1 MKEQIINRAKEVI
14 NTELEALKELENS
27 LNDSFYKAMMQL
39 LNCKG
44 RIVVS
49 GVGKSGIVGRKISA
63 TLNAVGVPSVFLHP
77 SESLH
82 GELGMIQKDDVFIA
96 ISKSGQS
103 EEFNV
108 ILPFMKRL
116 GIPIIGI
123 TTNPDSE
130 LGRESDTLIP
140 IKIDKEACPYNIVP
154 TSSTTA
160 MIALGDAL
168 AIVLAELRGL
178 NMEQLATLH
187 PGGTIGKKY
196 WLKVEDMMLTGPQ
209 HVPIV
214 HRHASMKEVILEM
227 TQKRGITS
235 VVDDGGVL
243 IGVITDGDLR
253 RLLEKTQDI
262 FKLKAKDVMN
272 TNPKT
277 VTKDELAATAALKME
292 NYGITALIV
301 IDEQLKPIG
310 IIHLHDLM
318 RAKVI

>member
-1 MKEQIINRAKEVI
+1 MKEKILRRAKELI
-14 NTELEALKELENS
+14 NIELEALREVKNS
-27 LNDSFYKAMMQL
+27 LNDSFYKAIMTL
-39 LNCKG
+39 LQCKG
-44 RIVVS
+44 RIVVA
-49 GVGKSGIVGRKISA
+49 GVGKSGIVGRKLSA
-63 TLNAVGVPSVFLHP
+63 TLNGVGVPSVFLHP
-77 SESLH
+77 AESLH
-82 GELGMIQKDDVFIA
+82 GELGMIQKEDVFIA

-108 ILPFMKRL
+108 ILPFVKRV
-116 GIPIIGI
+116 GIPVIGI
-123 TTNPDSE
+123 TANPASE
-130 LGRESDTLIP
+130 LAKQSDIV
-140 IKIDKEACPYNIVP
+140 ISVKIEKEACPYNIVP

-160 MIALGDAL
+160 MIALGDAM

-178 NMEQLATLH
+178 NIEQLATLH

-209 HVPIV
+209 HLPVV
-214 HRHASMKEVILEM
+214 HREASMKEAILEM

-235 VVDDGGVL
+235 VVDDEGVL
-243 IGVITDGDLR
+243 VGVITDGDLR
-253 RLLEKTQDI
+253 RLLEKSHDV
-262 FKLKAKDVMN
+262 FNLRAKDVMN

-292 NYGITALIV
+292 NFGITALIV
-301 IDEQLKPIG
+301 VDRDLKPIG

>member
-1 MKEQIINRAKEVI
+1 MKEKILNRAREI
-14 NTELEALKELENS
+14 IDIELEGLKS
-27 LNDSFYKAMMQL
+27 LKDSLDESFYRAIIL
-39 LNCKG
+39 LLQCKG

-49 GVGKSGIVGRKISA
+49 GVGKSGIVGRKISS
-63 TLNAVGVPSVFLHP
+63 TLNGVGIPSVFLHP

-82 GELGMIQKDDVFIA
+82 GELGMIQKDDVFLA

-103 EEFNV
+103 EEFSI
-108 ILPFMKRL
+108 ILPFVKRIN
-116 GIPIIGI
+116 IPVIGM
-123 TTNPDSE
+123 TSNPN
-130 LGRESDTLIP
+130 SDLARQSDVVILV
-140 IKIDKEACPYNIVP
+140 KVDKEACPYNIVP
-154 TSSTTA
+154 TTSTTA
-160 MIALGDAL
+160 MMALGDAI
-168 AIVLAELRGL
+168 AIILAELKGL
-178 NMEQLATLH
+178 KLEQLATLH

-214 HRHASMKEVILEM
+214 HKEAPMKEVILEM

-235 VVDDGGVL
+235 VVDDDGRV

-262 FKLKAKDVMN
+262 FNLKAKEVM
-272 TNPKT
+272 TTIPKT
-277 VTKDELAATAALKME
+277 IKKDELAAAAASRME
-292 NYGITALIV
+292 HYGITALIV
-301 IDEQLKPIG
+301 VDDQNKPIG

>member
-1 MKEQIINRAKEVI
+1 MKEKILTKAREILDI
-14 NTELEALKELENS
+14 ELEALKELRDS
-27 LNDSFYKAMMQL
+27 LNENFYKAIML
-39 LNCKG
+39 LLKCQG
-44 RIVVS
+44 TIVVT
-49 GVGKSGIVGRKISA
+49 GVGKSGIVGRKLVA
-63 TLNAVGVPSVFLHP
+63 TLNGVGISSVFLHP

-82 GELGMIQKDDVFIA
+82 GDLGMIQKDDVLIA

-103 EEFNV
+103 DEFSV
-108 ILPFMKRL
+108 ILPYVKRL

-123 TTNPDSE
+123 TSN
-130 LGRESDTLIP
+130 LESDLAKNSDVVIHVRV
-140 IKIDKEACPYNIVP
+140 DKEACPYNIVP

-160 MIALGDAL
+160 MIALSDAIAL
-168 AIVLAELRGL
+168 VLAELRGVDI
-178 NMEQLATLH
+178 NKLASLH

-214 HRHASMKEVILEM
+214 TLETTMKEVILEM

-235 VVDDGGVL
+235 VVNEEGKVV
-243 IGVITDGDLR
+243 GVITDGDLR
-253 RLLEKTQDI
+253 RLLEKTNDI
-262 FKLKAKDVMN
+262 FHFKAKDVMN
-272 TNPKT
+272 TSPKT
-277 VTKDELAATAALKME
+277 ITKDELAATAAMKME

-301 IDEQLKPIG
+301 VDNDRKPIG

>member
-1 MKEQIINRAKEVI
+1 MKEKILRRAKELI
-14 NTELEALKELENS
+14 NIELEALREVKNS
-27 LNDSFYKAMMQL
+27 LNDSFYKAIMTL
-39 LNCKG
+39 LQCKG
-44 RIVVS
+44 RIVVA
-49 GVGKSGIVGRKISA
+49 GVGKSGIVGRKLSA
-63 TLNAVGVPSVFLHP
+63 TLNGVGVPSVFLHP
-77 SESLH
+77 AESLH
-82 GELGMIQKDDVFIA
+82 GELGMIQKEDVFIA

-108 ILPFMKRL
+108 ILPFVKRV
-116 GIPIIGI
+116 GIPVIGI
-123 TTNPDSE
+123 TANPASE
-130 LGRESDTLIP
+130 LAKQSDIV
-140 IKIDKEACPYNIVP
+140 ISVKIEKEACPYNIVP

-160 MIALGDAL
+160 MIALGDAM

-178 NMEQLATLH
+178 NIEQLATLH

-209 HVPIV
+209 HLPVV
-214 HRHASMKEVILEM
+214 HREASMKEAILEM

-235 VVDDGGVL
+235 VVDDEGVL
-243 IGVITDGDLR
+243 VGVITDGDLR
-253 RLLEKTQDI
+253 RLLEKSHDI
-262 FKLKAKDVMN
+262 FNLRAKDVMN

-292 NYGITALIV
+292 NFGITALIV
-301 IDEQLKPIG
+301 VDRDLKPIG

>member
-1 MKEQIINRAKEVI
+1 MREKIIKRAKEI
-14 NTELEALKELENS
+14 IDAELESMKTLRDS
-27 LNDSFYKAMMQL
+27 LNDSFYKAIMTL
-39 LNCKG
+39 LKCEG

-49 GVGKSGIVGRKISA
+49 GVGKSGIVGRKLSA
-63 TLNAVGVPSVFLHP
+63 TLNAVGISSVFLHP

-82 GELGMIQKDDVFIA
+82 GELGMIQKNDVLIA

-103 EEFNV
+103 DEFDI
-108 ILPFMKRL
+108 ILPYVKRI
-116 GIPIIGI
+116 GIPVIGI
-123 TTNPDSE
+123 TSNLDSE
-130 LGRESDTLIP
+130 LAKNSDVVIHA
-140 IKIDKEACPYNIVP
+140 KIEKEACPYNVVP

-160 MIALGDAL
+160 MMALGDAI
-168 AIVLAELRGL
+168 AIVLAELKGVDIER
-178 NMEQLATLH
+178 LASLH
-187 PGGTIGKKY
+187 PGGTIGKKF

-214 HRHASMKEVILEM
+214 HLEAPMKEVILEM

-235 VVDDGGVL
+235 VVDGDGVL
-243 IGVITDGDLR
+243 VGVITDGDLR
-253 RLLEKTQDI
+253 RLLEKTNEI
-262 FKLKAKDVMN
+262 FNLKAKDVMN

-277 VTKDELAATAALKME
+277 ITKDELAVTAATKME

-301 IDEQLKPIG
+301 VNEEKKPIG